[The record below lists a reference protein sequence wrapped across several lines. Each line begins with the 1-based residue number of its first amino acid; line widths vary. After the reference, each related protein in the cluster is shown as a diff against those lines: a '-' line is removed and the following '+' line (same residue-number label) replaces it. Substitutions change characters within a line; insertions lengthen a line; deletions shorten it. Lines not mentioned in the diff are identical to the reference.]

1 MASDS
6 YRDLLNRADAHF
18 DTVMAE
24 QRKNLQ
30 CGKGCSLCCYGL
42 FEIGAADVP
51 LLAEGLAALD
61 GRTRSAI
68 VRKAKKM
75 VEKYEHPN
83 LRECSPEEKEAF
95 FERTE
100 GVACPNLSDEGACL
114 VYESRPLICRT
125 FGLPLKNADTYI
137 GDVCD
142 LNFTDSSQE
151 ELDRAAWD
159 LQWEDE
165 LGPEDE
171 YTIPEAILI
180 ADRLSKPR
188 R

>member
-18 DTVMAE
+18 DSVAKE
-24 QRKNLQ
+24 QAKNLQ
-30 CGKGCSLCCYGL
+30 CGRGCSLCCHGL
-42 FEIGAADVP
+42 FEIGAADIP
-51 LLAEGLAALD
+51 LLAEGLSKLD
-61 GRTRSAI
+61 GRTRNGI
-68 VRKAKKM
+68 VGRARKI
-75 VEKYEHPN
+75 VEQYEHPN

-95 FERTE
+95 FDRSES
-100 GVACPNLSDEGACL
+100 VPCPNLSPEGACL

-125 FGLPLKNADTYI
+125 FGLPLRNAETYI

-142 LNFTDSSQE
+142 LNFTGAKQS

-180 ADRLSKPR
+180 AERLRKA
-188 R
+188 